1 MNLRHTYFADFV
13 ALIFPELCQACTKS
27 LYRNEEIICAD
38 CLYNLPFTDFHLHQ
52 DNAVAQSFWGRV
64 PIETASALLYFS
76 KGNRVQNL
84 LHQLKYKNRLE
95 VGVYL
100 GKLAAKRLLEN
111 PVFATADMIIPVPLH
126 QQKQLKRGYNQSL
139 CIAGGLSQKIRIPV
153 ENQNLIKTTST
164 ESQTK
169 KSRISRYENMK
180 EVFWV
185 KNPEKLTG
193 KHILLVD
200 DIITTGATLEACCN
214 VLLQIPGVKISIATI
229 AVAG

>member
-1 MNLRHTYFADFV
+1 MNLNQTYFADFV
-13 ALIFPELCQACTKS
+13 ALIFPELCQACAKS

-38 CLYNLPFTDFHLHQ
+38 CLYNLPFTNFHLRQ

-76 KGNRVQNL
+76 KGSRVQNL
-84 LHQLKYKNRLE
+84 LHQLKYKNRPE

-100 GKLAAKRLLEN
+100 GRLAAKSLLQN
-111 PVFATADMIIPVPLH
+111 SVFATADMIMPVPLH

-139 CIAGGLSQKIRIPV
+139 CIAEGLSQKTRIPV

-185 KNPEKLTG
+185 RNPEKLTG
-193 KHILLVD
+193 KRILLVD

-214 VLLQIPGVKISIATI
+214 VLLQVPGVKISIATI

>member
-1 MNLRHTYFADFV
+1 MNLKQTYFADFV

-27 LYRNEEIICAD
+27 LYGNEEIICTD
-38 CLYNLPFTDFHLHQ
+38 CLYHLPFTDFHLHA

-64 PIETASALLYFS
+64 PIEAASALLYFV

-84 LHQLKYKNRLE
+84 LHQLKYKNRPE

-100 GKLAAKRLLEN
+100 GKLAAKKLLEN
-111 PVFATADMIIPVPLH
+111 PIFAAADMIMPVPLH

-139 CIAGGLSQKIRIPV
+139 CIAEGLSQKMLIPV
-153 ENQNLIKTTST
+153 ENQNLIKTIST

-185 KNPEKLTG
+185 KNPEKLAG
-193 KHILLVD
+193 KHILMVD

-214 VLLQIPGVKISIATI
+214 VLLQIPGLKISIATI
-229 AVAG
+229 ALAG

>member
-1 MNLRHTYFADFV
+1 MNLRQTYFADFIS
-13 ALIFPELCQACTKS
+13 LIFPELCQACAKS

-38 CLYNLPFTDFHLHQ
+38 CLYHLPYTNFHQ
-52 DNAVAQSFWGRV
+52 QAENAVAQQFWGRV
-64 PIETASALLYFS
+64 PVEAASAMLYFTKAS
-76 KGNRVQNL
+76 RVQNL
-84 LHQLKYKNRLE
+84 MHQLKYKNKPE

-100 GKLAAKRLLEN
+100 GRLAGKRLLEN
-111 PVFATADMIIPVPLH
+111 PIFAAADMIIPVPLH

-139 CIAGGLSQKIRIPV
+139 SFAEGLSEKMLLPV
-153 ENQNLIKTTST
+153 ENQNLLKITGT

-185 KNPEKLTG
+185 KNPEKLVG

-200 DIITTGATLEACCN
+200 DILTTGATLEACCT
-214 VLLQIPGVKISIATI
+214 VLLQTPDVKISIAAI
-229 AVAG
+229 AYTA

>member
-1 MNLRHTYFADFV
+1 MNLRHTYFVDFV
-13 ALIFPELCQACTKS
+13 ALIFPELCQACAKS

-38 CLYNLPFTDFHLHQ
+38 CLYNLPFTNFHLHQ

-84 LHQLKYKNRLE
+84 LHQLKYKNRPE

-100 GKLAAKRLLEN
+100 GKLAAKSLLQN
-111 PVFATADMIIPVPLH
+111 SVFATADMIMPVPLH

-139 CIAGGLSQKIRIPV
+139 CIAEGLSQKIRIPV

-169 KSRISRYENMK
+169 KSRISRYENMM

-185 KNPEKLTG
+185 KKPQQLTG

>member
-1 MNLRHTYFADFV
+1 MNLNQTYFADFV
-13 ALIFPELCQACTKS
+13 SLIFPELCQACTKS

-84 LHQLKYKNRLE
+84 LHQLKYKNRPE

-100 GKLAAKRLLEN
+100 GKLAAKSLLQN
-111 PVFATADMIIPVPLH
+111 PVFATADMIMPVPLH

-139 CIAGGLSQKIRIPV
+139 CIAEGLSQKIRIPV

-200 DIITTGATLEACCN
+200 DIITTSATLEACCN

>member
-13 ALIFPELCQACTKS
+13 ALIFPDLCQACTKS

-38 CLYNLPFTDFHLHQ
+38 CLHQLPYTNFHLHA

-64 PIETASALLYFS
+64 LVESASAMLYFT
-76 KGNRVQNL
+76 KGSRVQNL
-84 LHQLKYKNRLE
+84 LHQLKYKNRPE

-111 PVFATADMIIPVPLH
+111 PVFAAADVIIPVPLH
-126 QQKQLKRGYNQSL
+126 PQKQLKRGYNQSL
-139 CIAGGLSQKIRIPV
+139 CFAEGLAEKMHIPV
-153 ENQNLIKTTST
+153 EIQNLLKITST

-180 EVFWV
+180 EVFWL
-185 KNPEKLTG
+185 KNPEKLIG

-200 DIITTGATLEACCN
+200 DILTTGATLEACCY
-214 VLLQIPGVKISIATI
+214 VLRQVSEVKISIATI
-229 AVAG
+229 AYAS